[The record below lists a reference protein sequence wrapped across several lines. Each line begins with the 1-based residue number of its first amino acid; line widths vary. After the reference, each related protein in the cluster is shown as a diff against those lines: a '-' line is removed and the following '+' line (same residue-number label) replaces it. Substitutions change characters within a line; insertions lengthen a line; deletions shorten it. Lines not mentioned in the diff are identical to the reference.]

1 MKKIIIML
9 LALLTISLS
18 ACSQKKT
25 ETNMKQK
32 VLVVYFSATGTTKD
46 AAQQLAEVTG
56 ADLHEIKPEQP
67 YTDADLDWNDKQ
79 SRSSVEMQ
87 DKHSRPAIT
96 LWACRLKANAW
107 R

>member
-18 ACSQKKT
+18 ACSQKKI

-67 YTDADLDWNDKQ
+67 YNQYVHGGLRLQGQDGNPLCHFRWKQ
-79 SRSSVEMQ
+79 HQEG
-87 DKHSRPAIT
+87 
-96 LWACRLKANAW
+96 LC
-107 R
+107 

>member
-32 VLVVYFSATGTTKD
+32 VLVVYFWF
-46 AAQQLAEVTG
+46 
-56 ADLHEIKPEQP
+56 IRRM
-67 YTDADLDWNDKQ
+67 
-79 SRSSVEMQ
+79 RSFSHALLVF
-87 DKHSRPAIT
+87 
-96 LWACRLKANAW
+96 
-107 R
+107 